1 MTEYVTSADGTRIA
15 YQVAGDAGP
24 AVVVVDGAMCHRAF
38 GPSGPL
44 AAELAGAHRVFSY
57 DRRGRGE
64 SGSGG
69 PYAVEREVEDLAAVV
84 AAAGGR
90 ATLLGVSS
98 GAALALRAAGSG
110 IGVERVVAYEPP
122 FSTTDEQRARF
133 KEYRAG
139 VERDVL
145 AGEPGDAVARFMTFV
160 GSPEPMVAQ
169 LRESPVWPAF
179 VAVAPT
185 LVNDAEVLDG
195 AEGAPVP
202 GALLAGLPVPVLVA
216 DGGDS
221 PALLRDA
228 AAATAAAAG
237 AEYRTL
243 AGQTHEVAPD
253 VLGPM
258 VAGFIARG

>member
-15 YQVAGDAGP
+15 HQVAGDSGP
-24 AVVVVDGAMCHRAF
+24 AVVIVDGALCHRAF
-38 GPSGPL
+38 GPSGGL

-64 SGSGG
+64 SGAGG

-90 ATLLGVSS
+90 ATLLGLSS
-98 GAALALRAAGSG
+98 GAALALRAAGAG

-122 FSTTDEQRARF
+122 FSTSEEQRARF
-133 KEYRAG
+133 AEYRAG
-139 VERDVL
+139 VEKDVL
-145 AGEPGDAVARFMTFV
+145 AGEPGDAVARFMLFV
-160 GSPEPMVAQ
+160 GSPGPMVEQ
-169 LRESPVWPAF
+169 LRQSPVWPAF

-195 AEGAPVP
+195 AAGAPVP
-202 GALLAGLPVPVLVA
+202 TALLAGLPVPVLVA
-216 DGGDS
+216 DGELS
-221 PALLRDA
+221 PAMLRDA
-228 AAATAAAAG
+228 ATATAAAAG

-243 AGQTHEVAPD
+243 AGQTHEVAPE
-253 VLGPM
+253 VLGPV
-258 VAGFIARG
+258 VAEFVARG